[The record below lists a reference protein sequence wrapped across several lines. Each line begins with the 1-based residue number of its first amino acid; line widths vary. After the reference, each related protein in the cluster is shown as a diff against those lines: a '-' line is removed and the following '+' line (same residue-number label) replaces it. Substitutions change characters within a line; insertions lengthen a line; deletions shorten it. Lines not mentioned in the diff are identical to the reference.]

1 MFSSTMSTSRATA
14 VAAAFAPEATF
25 ERSPS
30 AFEETSAATSAPCF
44 RVPRRRE
51 RLVGGVLR
59 GVRLGVALDGHRAR
73 LLPREGGNSR
83 DRDLGGS
90 RGGSIPGVSKDARVR
105 TTRARAAWKRAR
117 AGLWRRRRVPRLG
130 EWRSPDHFVSNAP
143 NPRALVLHVSFAVTA
158 MSAGVRHR
166 CCDPTNYCCRRR
178 EKAAR
183 TLSVPD
189 LNSTRGAPDPSLGA
203 GSARFASDARCA
215 AMAPA
220 AAAGA
225 TVGAAARA
233 PPPRLVC
240 PPSSGRSA
248 PPRRER
254 RGRAWTWT
262 TRRTRGSRS
271 CAWAARAGPRVVTR
285 KRAGPFR
292 DRDPCERAA
301 EAYPRVIGR
310 RFLKPM

>member
-1 MFSSTMSTSRATA
+1 M
-14 VAAAFAPEATF
+14 
-25 ERSPS
+25 
-30 AFEETSAATSAPCF
+30 
-44 RVPRRRE
+44 
-51 RLVGGVLR
+51 
-59 GVRLGVALDGHRAR
+59 
-73 LLPREGGNSR
+73 LPREGGNSR

-143 NPRALVLHVSFAVTA
+143 NPRALVSRIFR
-158 MSAGVRHR
+158 RHR
-166 CCDPTNYCCRRR
+166 DVTWRASPACDPTNYCCRRR

-183 TLSVPD
+183 TLSCRISTRRAGRRTRASEPD
-189 LNSTRGAPDPSLGA
+189 PRGSLRTRGAP
-203 GSARFASDARCA
+203 RW
-215 AMAPA
+215 APA

-292 DRDPCERAA
+292 DRDPRERAA

-310 RFLKPM
+310 RALHPM